1 MSKYDKMLEVNHKQ
15 SVEKIQRAKLAIQEM
30 IEEEDKSDRS
40 QTDAKDRTVQRIFL

>member
-30 IEEEDKSDRS
+30 IEGKLTIVTDNSEEEE
-40 QTDAKDRTVQRIFL
+40 